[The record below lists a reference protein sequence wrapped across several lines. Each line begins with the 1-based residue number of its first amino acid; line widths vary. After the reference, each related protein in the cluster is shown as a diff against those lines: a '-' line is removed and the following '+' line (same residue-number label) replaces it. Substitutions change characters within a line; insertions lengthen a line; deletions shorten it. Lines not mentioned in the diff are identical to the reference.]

1 MLRLLLICTVLTLGH
16 ALGYAD
22 DQVAIDSIK
31 KNGGLV
37 LPSPGRENQWD
48 IQFQLRGRD
57 LTDDGLANVAKLGNV
72 VELNLRDTKITS
84 AGLVHLKG
92 LAKLTRLHLERTNVG
107 DEGIANLTKL
117 TTLEYLNLYGTK
129 ITDKSLD
136 HLAGLKNLRQLY
148 VWQTD
153 VTDAGI
159 AKFNKALPAVSVVKG
174 IDLSTIIPVAKEEPK
189 PEKDLKWLPEGG
201 DEKPPAKSVT
211 GEFIFVRFINE
222 RDKPVKLFWIDYGG
236 KPKLYGVIEPGD
248 QRRQSTYE
256 GAVWMLADERDKPLG
271 YFVTGREFA
280 RAIIPK

>member
-1 MLRLLLICTVLTLGH
+1 MHPLFSLSFETMLNSQNSKLFTFSEVSTH
-16 ALGYAD
+16 
-22 DQVAIDSIK
+22 
-31 KNGGLV
+31 
-37 LPSPGRENQWD
+37 PSPH
-48 IQFQLRGRD
+48 IIHKAFLTSSFQLRGRD
-57 LTDDGLANVAKLGNV
+57 LTDDGLADVARLGNV

-159 AKFNKALPAVSVVKG
+159 AKFKKALPAVSVVKG

-189 PEKDLKWLPEGG
+189 PENDLKWLPEGG

>member
-1 MLRLLLICTVLTLGH
+1 MFRLLLISTVLTLGH
-16 ALGYAD
+16 SLGHAD

-57 LTDDGLANVAKLGNV
+57 LTDAGLADVAKLGNV

-159 AKFNKALPAVSVVKG
+159 AKFKKALPAVSVVKG

-189 PEKDLKWLPEGG
+189 PENDLKWLPEGG

>member
-1 MLRLLLICTVLTLGH
+1 MFRLLLIGTVLTLGH
-16 ALGYAD
+16 ALGHAD
-22 DQVAIDSIK
+22 DQAAIDSIK

-57 LTDDGLANVAKLGNV
+57 LTDDGLADVAKLGNV

-92 LAKLTRLHLERTNVG
+92 LAKLKRLHLERTNVG

-159 AKFNKALPAVSVVKG
+159 AKFKKALPAVSVVKG

-189 PEKDLKWLPEGG
+189 PENDLKWLPEGG

>member
-1 MLRLLLICTVLTLGH
+1 MFRLLLIGTVLTLGH
-16 ALGYAD
+16 ALGHAD

-37 LPSPGRENQWD
+37 LPSPGGRNQWD

-57 LTDDGLANVAKLGNV
+57 LTDDGLADVARLGNV

-159 AKFNKALPAVSVVKG
+159 AKFKKACLLYTSPSPRDG
-174 IDLSTIIPVAKEEPK
+174 LLSRMPSSA
-189 PEKDLKWLPEGG
+189 
-201 DEKPPAKSVT
+201 
-211 GEFIFVRFINE
+211 
-222 RDKPVKLFWIDYGG
+222 
-236 KPKLYGVIEPGD
+236 
-248 QRRQSTYE
+248 
-256 GAVWMLADERDKPLG
+256 
-271 YFVTGREFA
+271 
-280 RAIIPK
+280 

>member
-1 MLRLLLICTVLTLGH
+1 MFRLLLIGTVLTLGH
-16 ALGYAD
+16 ALGHAD
-22 DQVAIDSIK
+22 DQAAIDSIK

-37 LPSPGRENQWD
+37 LPSPGRENHWD

-57 LTDDGLANVAKLGNV
+57 LTDDGLADVARLGNV
-72 VELNLRDTKITS
+72 VELNLRDTKINS

-136 HLAGLKNLRQLY
+136 HLAGLKKLRQLY

-159 AKFNKALPAVSVVKG
+159 AKLKKALPAVSVVKG
-174 IDLSTIIPVAKEEPK
+174 IDLSTVIPVAKEEPK
-189 PEKDLKWLPEGG
+189 PENDLKWLPEGG

-211 GEFIFVRFINE
+211 GEFIFVRFINN

>member
-1 MLRLLLICTVLTLGH
+1 MFRLLLIGTVLTLGH
-16 ALGYAD
+16 ALGHAD
-22 DQVAIDSIK
+22 DQAAIDSIK

-37 LPSPGRENQWD
+37 LPSPGGENQWD

-57 LTDDGLANVAKLGNV
+57 LTDDGLADVAKLGNV

-92 LAKLTRLHLERTNVG
+92 LAKLKRLHLERTNVG

-159 AKFNKALPAVSVVKG
+159 AKFKQALPAVSVVKG

-189 PEKDLKWLPEGG
+189 PENDLKWLPEGG

>member
-1 MLRLLLICTVLTLGH
+1 MFRLLLIGTVLTLGH
-16 ALGYAD
+16 ALGHAD
-22 DQVAIDSIK
+22 DQAAIDSIK

-37 LPSPGRENQWD
+37 LPSPGGENQWD

-57 LTDDGLANVAKLGNV
+57 LTDAGLADVARLGNV

-92 LAKLTRLHLERTNVG
+92 LAKLKRLHLERTNVG
-107 DEGIANLTKL
+107 DEGIVNLTKL

-159 AKFNKALPAVSVVKG
+159 AKFKKALPAVSVVKG

-189 PEKDLKWLPEGG
+189 PENDLKWLPEGG

>member
-1 MLRLLLICTVLTLGH
+1 MFRLLLIGTVLMLGQPLGH
-16 ALGYAD
+16 AD
-22 DQVAIDSIK
+22 DQAAIDSIK

-57 LTDDGLANVAKLGNV
+57 LTDDGLADVARLGNV

-159 AKFNKALPAVSVVKG
+159 AKFKKALPAVSVVKG

-189 PEKDLKWLPEGG
+189 PENDLKWLPEGG

>member
-1 MLRLLLICTVLTLGH
+1 MFRLLLIGTVLTLGH
-16 ALGYAD
+16 AD

-57 LTDDGLANVAKLGNV
+57 LTDAGLADVARLGNV

-92 LAKLTRLHLERTNVG
+92 LAKLKRLHLERTNVS
-107 DEGIANLTKL
+107 DEGVANLTKL

-136 HLAGLKNLRQLY
+136 HLAGLKKLRQLY

-159 AKFNKALPAVSVVKG
+159 AKLKKALPAVSVVKG

-189 PEKDLKWLPEGG
+189 PENDLKWLPEGG

>member
-1 MLRLLLICTVLTLGH
+1 MFRLLLICTVLTLGH
-16 ALGYAD
+16 ALGHAD
-22 DQVAIDSIK
+22 DQAAIDSIK

-57 LTDDGLANVAKLGNV
+57 LTDDGLADVAKLGNV

-84 AGLVHLKG
+84 AGLVHLKC

-236 KPKLYGVIEPGD
+236 KPKLYGVIEPDD

-256 GAVWMLADERDKPLG
+256 GAVWMLTDERDKPLG

>member
-1 MLRLLLICTVLTLGH
+1 MLRLLLIGTVLTLGQ
-16 ALGYAD
+16 ALGQAD
-22 DQVAIDSIK
+22 DQAAIDSIK

-37 LPSPGRENQWD
+37 LPSPGGENQWD

-57 LTDDGLANVAKLGNV
+57 LTDAGLADVAKLGNV

-159 AKFNKALPAVSVVKG
+159 AKFKKALPAVSVVKG

-189 PEKDLKWLPEGG
+189 PENDLKWLPEGG

>member
-1 MLRLLLICTVLTLGH
+1 MFRLLLIGTVLTLGQ
-16 ALGYAD
+16 ALGQAD
-22 DQVAIDSIK
+22 DQAAIDSIK

-37 LPSPGRENQWD
+37 LPSPGGENQWD

-57 LTDDGLANVAKLGNV
+57 LTDAGLADVARLGNV

-92 LAKLTRLHLERTNVG
+92 LAKLKRLHLERTNVS
-107 DEGIANLTKL
+107 DEGVANLTKL

-136 HLAGLKNLRQLY
+136 HLAGLKKLRQLY

-159 AKFNKALPAVSVVKG
+159 AKLKKALPAVSVVKG
-174 IDLSTIIPVAKEEPK
+174 IDLSTIIPIAKEEPK
-189 PEKDLKWLPEGG
+189 PDNDLKWLPEGG
-201 DEKPPAKSVT
+201 DEKPPAKSIT
-211 GEFIFVRFINE
+211 GEFIFVRFINK

-256 GAVWMLADERDKPLG
+256 SAVWMVADQRDMPLG

>member
-1 MLRLLLICTVLTLGH
+1 MFRLLLIGTVLMLGQPLGH
-16 ALGYAD
+16 AD
-22 DQVAIDSIK
+22 DQAAIDSIK

-57 LTDDGLANVAKLGNV
+57 LTDDGLADVARLGNV

-117 TTLEYLNLYGTK
+117 TSLEYLNLYGTK

-159 AKFNKALPAVSVVKG
+159 AKFKKALPAVSVVKG

-189 PEKDLKWLPEGG
+189 PENDLKWLPEGG

>member
-1 MLRLLLICTVLTLGH
+1 MFRLLLIGTVLTLGH
-16 ALGYAD
+16 ALGHAD
-22 DQVAIDSIK
+22 DQAAIDSIK

-37 LPSPGRENQWD
+37 LPSPGGKNQWD

-57 LTDDGLANVAKLGNV
+57 LTDDGLADVARLGNV

-136 HLAGLKNLRQLY
+136 HLAGLKKLRQLY

-159 AKFNKALPAVSVVKG
+159 AKFKKALPAVSVVKG

-189 PEKDLKWLPEGG
+189 PENDLKWLPEGG

>member
-1 MLRLLLICTVLTLGH
+1 MAR
-16 ALGYAD
+16 
-22 DQVAIDSIK
+22 
-31 KNGGLV
+31 
-37 LPSPGRENQWD
+37 
-48 IQFQLRGRD
+48 
-57 LTDDGLANVAKLGNV
+57 LGNV

-117 TTLEYLNLYGTK
+117 TSLEYLNLYGTK

-159 AKFNKALPAVSVVKG
+159 AKFKKALPAVSVVKG

-189 PEKDLKWLPEGG
+189 PENDLKWLPEGG

>member
-1 MLRLLLICTVLTLGH
+1 MIRQLLIALTLLASQ
-16 ALGYAD
+16 ALGQAD
-22 DQVAIDSIK
+22 DQAAIDSIK

-37 LPSPGRENQWD
+37 LPSPGEDNQWD

-57 LTDDGLANVAKLGNV
+57 LTDAELADVAKLSNV

-92 LAKLTRLHLERTNVG
+92 LAKLTRLHLERTNVD
-107 DEGIANLTKL
+107 DEGITNLAGL
-117 TTLEYLNLYGTK
+117 TALEYLNLYGTK
-129 ITDKSLD
+129 ITDKALN
-136 HLAGLKNLRQLY
+136 HLTGLKKLRQVY

-159 AKFNKALPAVSVVKG
+159 TNLKKALPNVSIVKG
-174 IDLSTIIPVAKEEPK
+174 IDLSTIIPVAKEKPK
-189 PEKDLKWLPEGG
+189 PENDLKWLPEGG

-211 GEFIFVRFINE
+211 GEFIFVRFINK

-236 KPKLYGVIEPGD
+236 KPKLYGAIEPGG

-256 GAVWMLADERDKPLG
+256 SAVWMVTDQSDIPLG

-280 RAIIPK
+280 RAIIQK

>member
-1 MLRLLLICTVLTLGH
+1 MFRLLLIGTVLTLGH
-16 ALGYAD
+16 ALGHAD
-22 DQVAIDSIK
+22 DQAAIDSIK

-37 LPSPGRENQWD
+37 LPSPGSENQWD

-57 LTDDGLANVAKLGNV
+57 LTDAGLADLARLGKV
-72 VELNLRDTKITS
+72 VQLNLRDTKITS

-92 LAKLTRLHLERTNVG
+92 LAKLKRLHLERTNVG

-136 HLAGLKNLRQLY
+136 HLAGLKKLRQLY

-153 VTDAGI
+153 VTDTGI
-159 AKFNKALPAVSVVKG
+159 AKLKKALPAVSVVKG
-174 IDLSTIIPVAKEEPK
+174 IDLSTVIPVAKEEPK
-189 PEKDLKWLPEGG
+189 PENDLKWLPEGG

-211 GEFIFVRFINE
+211 GEFIFVRFINN

-256 GAVWMLADERDKPLG
+256 GAVWMLADQRNKPLG

>member
-1 MLRLLLICTVLTLGH
+1 MFRLLLIGTVLTLGH
-16 ALGYAD
+16 ALGHAD
-22 DQVAIDSIK
+22 DQAAIDSIK

-37 LPSPGRENQWD
+37 LPSPGGENQWD

-57 LTDDGLANVAKLGNV
+57 LTDDGLADVARLGNV

-107 DEGIANLTKL
+107 DEGIPNLTKL

-136 HLAGLKNLRQLY
+136 HLAGLKKLRQLY

-159 AKFNKALPAVSVVKG
+159 AKLKKALPAVSVVKG
-174 IDLSTIIPVAKEEPK
+174 IDLSTVIPVAKEEPK
-189 PEKDLKWLPEGG
+189 PENDLKWLPEGG

-211 GEFIFVRFINE
+211 GEFIFVRFINN

>member
-1 MLRLLLICTVLTLGH
+1 MFRLLLIGTVLTLGH
-16 ALGYAD
+16 ALGHAD
-22 DQVAIDSIK
+22 DQAAIDSIK

-57 LTDDGLANVAKLGNV
+57 LTDDGLADVARLGNV

-117 TTLEYLNLYGTK
+117 TSLEYLNLYGTK

-159 AKFNKALPAVSVVKG
+159 AKFKKALPAVSVVKG

-189 PEKDLKWLPEGG
+189 PENDLKWLPEGG

>member
-1 MLRLLLICTVLTLGH
+1 MFRLLLIGTVLTLGH
-16 ALGYAD
+16 TLGHAD

-57 LTDDGLANVAKLGNV
+57 LTDDGLADVARLGNV

-159 AKFNKALPAVSVVKG
+159 AKFKKALPAVSVVKG

-189 PEKDLKWLPEGG
+189 PENDLKWLPEGG

>member
-1 MLRLLLICTVLTLGH
+1 MFRLLLIGTVLTLGH
-16 ALGYAD
+16 ALGHAD
-22 DQVAIDSIK
+22 DQAAIDLIK

-37 LPSPGRENQWD
+37 LPSPGGENQWD

-57 LTDDGLANVAKLGNV
+57 LTDDGLADVARLGNV

-84 AGLVHLKG
+84 AGLVYLKG
-92 LAKLTRLHLERTNVG
+92 LTKLTRLHLERTNVG

-117 TTLEYLNLYGTK
+117 ITLEYLNLYGTK
-129 ITDKSLD
+129 ITDKSLG

-159 AKFNKALPAVSVVKG
+159 AKFKKALPAVSVVKG
-174 IDLSTIIPVAKEEPK
+174 IDLSTIIPAAKEEPK
-189 PEKDLKWLPEGG
+189 PENDLKWLPEGG

>member
-1 MLRLLLICTVLTLGH
+1 MFRLLLIGTVLTLGH
-16 ALGYAD
+16 ALGHAG
-22 DQVAIDSIK
+22 DQAAIDSIK

-57 LTDDGLANVAKLGNV
+57 LTDDGLADVARLGNV

-159 AKFNKALPAVSVVKG
+159 AKFKKALPAVSVVKG

-189 PEKDLKWLPEGG
+189 PENDLKWLPEGG

>member
-1 MLRLLLICTVLTLGH
+1 MLRLLLIGTVLTLGQ
-16 ALGYAD
+16 ALGQAD
-22 DQVAIDSIK
+22 DQAAIDSIK

-159 AKFNKALPAVSVVKG
+159 AKFKKALPAVSVVKG

-236 KPKLYGVIEPGD
+236 KPKLYGAIEPDD

>member
-1 MLRLLLICTVLTLGH
+1 MFRLLLIGTVLTLGH
-16 ALGYAD
+16 ALGHAD
-22 DQVAIDSIK
+22 DQAAIDLIK

-37 LPSPGRENQWD
+37 LPSPSGENQWD

-57 LTDDGLANVAKLGNV
+57 LTDDGLADVARLGNV

-159 AKFNKALPAVSVVKG
+159 AKFKKALPAVSVVKG

-189 PEKDLKWLPEGG
+189 PENDLKWLPEGG

-222 RDKPVKLFWIDYGG
+222 RDKPVKLFWIDYGA

>member
-1 MLRLLLICTVLTLGH
+1 MFRLLLIGTVLTLGH
-16 ALGYAD
+16 ALGHAD
-22 DQVAIDSIK
+22 DQAAIDSIK

-37 LPSPGRENQWD
+37 LPSPGGENQWD

-57 LTDDGLANVAKLGNV
+57 LTDDGLADVARLGNV

-159 AKFNKALPAVSVVKG
+159 AKFKKALPAVSVVKG

-189 PEKDLKWLPEGG
+189 PENDLKWLPEGG

>member
-1 MLRLLLICTVLTLGH
+1 MLRLLLIGTVLTLGQ
-16 ALGYAD
+16 ALGQAD
-22 DQVAIDSIK
+22 DQAAIDSIK

-37 LPSPGRENQWD
+37 LPSPGGENQWD

-57 LTDDGLANVAKLGNV
+57 LTDDGLADVARLGNV

-92 LAKLTRLHLERTNVG
+92 LAKLKRLHLERTNVG

-159 AKFNKALPAVSVVKG
+159 AKFKKALPAVSVVKG

-189 PEKDLKWLPEGG
+189 PENDLKWLPEGG

>member
-1 MLRLLLICTVLTLGH
+1 MFRLLLIGTVLTLGH
-16 ALGYAD
+16 SLGHAD

-57 LTDDGLANVAKLGNV
+57 LTDDGLADVARLGNV

-84 AGLVHLKG
+84 AGLGHLKG
-92 LAKLTRLHLERTNVG
+92 LTKLTRLHLERTNVG

-159 AKFNKALPAVSVVKG
+159 ANFKKALPAVSVVKG

-189 PEKDLKWLPEGG
+189 PENDLKWLPEGG

>member
-1 MLRLLLICTVLTLGH
+1 MFRLLLIGTVLTLGH
-16 ALGYAD
+16 ALGHAD
-22 DQVAIDSIK
+22 DQAAIDSIK

-57 LTDDGLANVAKLGNV
+57 LTDDGLADVARLGNV

-159 AKFNKALPAVSVVKG
+159 AKFKKALPAVSVVKG

-189 PEKDLKWLPEGG
+189 PENDLKWLPEGG

-271 YFVTGREFA
+271 YFVAGREFA

>member
-1 MLRLLLICTVLTLGH
+1 MFRLLLIGTVLTLGQ
-16 ALGYAD
+16 ALGHAD
-22 DQVAIDSIK
+22 DQAAIDSIK

-37 LPSPGRENQWD
+37 LPSPGGENQWD

-57 LTDDGLANVAKLGNV
+57 LTNAGLADVARLGNV
-72 VELNLRDTKITS
+72 VELNLRDTKISS

-92 LAKLTRLHLERTNVG
+92 LAKLKRLHLERTNVG

-136 HLAGLKNLRQLY
+136 HLAGLKKLRQLY

-159 AKFNKALPAVSVVKG
+159 AKLKKALPAVSVVKG
-174 IDLSTIIPVAKEEPK
+174 IDLSTVIPVAKEEPK
-189 PEKDLKWLPEGG
+189 PENDLKWLPEGG

-211 GEFIFVRFINE
+211 GEFIFVRFINN

>member
-1 MLRLLLICTVLTLGH
+1 MFRLLLIGTVLMLGQPLGH
-16 ALGYAD
+16 AD
-22 DQVAIDSIK
+22 DQAAIDSIK

-37 LPSPGRENQWD
+37 LPSPGGENQWD

-57 LTDDGLANVAKLGNV
+57 LTDAGLADVARLGNV

-159 AKFNKALPAVSVVKG
+159 AKFKKALPAVSVVKG

-189 PEKDLKWLPEGG
+189 PENDLKWLPEGG

>member
-57 LTDDGLANVAKLGNV
+57 LTDDGLADVAKLGNV

-159 AKFNKALPAVSVVKG
+159 ANFKKALPAVSVVKG

-189 PEKDLKWLPEGG
+189 PENDLKWLPEGG

>member
-1 MLRLLLICTVLTLGH
+1 MFRLLLIGTVLTLGQ
-16 ALGYAD
+16 ALGHAD
-22 DQVAIDSIK
+22 DQAAIDSIK

-57 LTDDGLANVAKLGNV
+57 LTDDGLADVAKLGNV

-159 AKFNKALPAVSVVKG
+159 AKFKQALPAVSVVKG

-189 PEKDLKWLPEGG
+189 PENDLKWLPEGG

-256 GAVWMLADERDKPLG
+256 GAVWMLANERDKPLG

>member
-1 MLRLLLICTVLTLGH
+1 MLRLLFIGTVLTLGH
-16 ALGYAD
+16 ALGHAD
-22 DQVAIDSIK
+22 DQAAIDSIK

-37 LPSPGRENQWD
+37 LPSPGGENQWD

-57 LTDDGLANVAKLGNV
+57 LTDDGLADVAKLGNV

-107 DEGIANLTKL
+107 DEGIANLTEL
-117 TTLEYLNLYGTK
+117 TALEYLNLYGTK

-159 AKFNKALPAVSVVKG
+159 AKFKKALPAVSVVKG

-189 PEKDLKWLPEGG
+189 PENDLKWLPEGG